1 MLSSCGFYH
10 DYGLKIGSSKSVL
23 HQDNEFYITDDYE
36 FVSVLY
42 RSEDGLLT
50 ITLQHPL
57 HPVPEPEVFISQL
70 AFQLDDSSKVLE
82 VGSIQLTH
90 STPSGDAILPL
101 EVIDKLQNGNIDF
114 GYYANKYRDNQLG
127 KVVIESV
134 KVTFTYDG
142 KLETIEFNEKVEFVK
157 RWSKFGVAMSI

>member
-70 AFQLDDSSKVLE
+70 AFQLDDSSCYARFCVCRVAPFYTKMLSAIFAGELGVRLP
-82 VGSIQLTH
+82 VTTLRNFLLT
-90 STPSGDAILPL
+90 T
-101 EVIDKLQNGNIDF
+101 K
-114 GYYANKYRDNQLG
+114 YY
-127 KVVIESV
+127 
-134 KVTFTYDG
+134 
-142 KLETIEFNEKVEFVK
+142 
-157 RWSKFGVAMSI
+157 